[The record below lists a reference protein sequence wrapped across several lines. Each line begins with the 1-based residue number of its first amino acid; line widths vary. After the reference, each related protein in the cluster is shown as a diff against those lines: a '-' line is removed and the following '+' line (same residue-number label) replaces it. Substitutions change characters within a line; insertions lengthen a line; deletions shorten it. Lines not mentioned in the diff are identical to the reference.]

1 MYFYIY
7 TYTRIHN
14 IYIYIIDL
22 NILFIYLLIYLFVFY
37 SFIYLFIDFFM
48 VWYHPYDD
56 HLPFAA
62 LEDVSGIELR
72 RFRRAG
78 EERPLLRRRRCCSRG
93 IGIGLPCSSWG
104 PRKSPPF
111 HHKRWPMHGPLII
124 IFCHG
129 VFQHTRGACS
139 MPMLT
144 KPEDISMKT
153 DTYSLSC

>member
-72 RFRRAG
+72 RRTSRALSSG
-78 EERPLLRRRRCCSRG
+78 AFAARGRSGRCGGGAAAPGASASACRAPPG
-93 IGIGLPCSSWG
+93 DPGNHHRFTIKDDPCMA
-104 PRKSPPF
+104 
-111 HHKRWPMHGPLII
+111 H
-124 IFCHG
+124 
-129 VFQHTRGACS
+129 
-139 MPMLT
+139 
-144 KPEDISMKT
+144 
-153 DTYSLSC
+153 